1 LADAPWKKMY
11 IIKFFFLNRAL
22 IYPLFFF
29 VKLHADVDKLKFS
42 VYDPHWHEGEEAIK
56 SLNVRYKDIW
66 NVTSE

>member
-1 LADAPWKKMY
+1 MEKNVYYLILFFSIELQY
-11 IIKFFFLNRAL
+11 ILFFFF
-22 IYPLFFF
+22 FFF

>member
-1 LADAPWKKMY
+1 MEKNVYYLILFFSIELQY
-11 IIKFFFLNRAL
+11 ILFFF
-22 IYPLFFF
+22 FFF